1 MRDLANKIRIL
12 RSHPGMAVGLMIGL
26 IQATYFAPR
35 GGFQSINRLIR
46 SPLAEEGGGDFL
58 PPDQEGASESEVA
71 WSLLLLLALEL
82 FAFFTAYILKKTH
95 FKYLQEAAATM
106 LFGTLIGLCTKWATT
121 ETAANLRNALAFDK
135 TVFFLFLLPPIIFES
150 GYSMKKKKFFQN
162 LGSIIGYAFGGTL
175 IATFVTGFL
184 LWVVVQMNVMT
195 NLTFLECLLWGSLIS
210 ATDPVT
216 VLAIF
221 KELRVDLD
229 LYSNV
234 FGESVLN
241 DAVAIVLYKTL
252 SGFLNVEVITAGY
265 FFKAIGQ
272 FVVIFVGSMGFGI
285 VIGLLSALT
294 LKHTHVDKYPYL
306 ESAIVALFGYS
317 SYLIAEGPQLSGI
330 VSILFCGIVMGQYT
344 YENLSQESKELTM
357 NFFSIMALLTETLV
371 FGYLGLSLF
380 IFPELLDFGFIFAGI
395 AIILIARAVNVYPL
409 TALINYF
416 RRTSGGTIITQRYQ
430 FFTWFA
436 GLRGA
441 IAFILAI
448 EAEELLGSDAGRV
461 MKSTTIAIVYF
472 TIFVFGGLTI
482 PLLNKLG
489 IPQGIDPNA
498 VDTEEDAY
506 GRLTV
511 RVQSTWGNFNKTK
524 LQPFFTKGYASTY
537 DNVELGQSREHGARD
552 VDLEEEVSPQGAVRI
567 QFSQPE
573 AEEQ

>member
-1 MRDLANKIRIL
+1 M
-12 RSHPGMAVGLMIGL
+12 
-26 IQATYFAPR
+26 
-35 GGFQSINRLIR
+35 IR
-46 SPLAEEGGGDFL
+46 SPLQEGEDFL
-58 PPDQEGASESEVA
+58 PPEEHGPEETTVA

-82 FAFFTAYILKKTH
+82 FAFFSAYLLKKTH

-106 LFGTLIGLCTKWATT
+106 LFGTFIGLCTKWANTT
-121 ETAANLRNALAFDK
+121 AAANLRNALSFDK

-162 LGSIIGYAFGGTL
+162 LGSIIGYAFAGTL

-195 NLTFLECLLWGSLIS
+195 NLTFLECLIWGSLIS

-241 DAVAIVLYKTL
+241 DAVAIVLYRTL
-252 SGFLNVEVITAGY
+252 VGFLAAGDFGPGY
-265 FFKAIGQ
+265 YFKAIAQ
-272 FVVIFVGSMGFGI
+272 FVIIFIGSMAFGI
-285 VIGLLSALT
+285 VIGLLSALA

-306 ESAIVALFGYS
+306 ESAVVALFGYS
-317 SYLIAEGPQLSGI
+317 SYLIAEGATLSGI

-344 YENLSQESKELTM
+344 YENLSAESKELTM

-380 IFPELLDFGFIFAGI
+380 VFEELFDIGFIFAGT
-395 AIILIARAVNVYPL
+395 AVILIARACNVYPL
-409 TALINYF
+409 TAIINYF

-430 FFTWFA
+430 FFMWFA

-448 EAEELLGSDAGRV
+448 EAEEMLQTDAGRV
-461 MKSTTIAIVYF
+461 MKSTTITIVYF

-482 PLLNKLG
+482 PLLNRLG
-489 IPQGIDPNA
+489 IPQGVDPNA

-511 RVQSTWGNFNKTK
+511 KVQSTWGNFNKRR
-524 LQPFFTKGYASTY
+524 LQPIFTKGYASTY
-537 DNVELGQSREHGARD
+537 DNVDMQQVRNNGARD
-552 VDLEEEVSPQGAVRI
+552 VDPEEEVSPQGTVRI
-567 QFSQPE
+567 KFSQPE
-573 AEEQ
+573 PDEE